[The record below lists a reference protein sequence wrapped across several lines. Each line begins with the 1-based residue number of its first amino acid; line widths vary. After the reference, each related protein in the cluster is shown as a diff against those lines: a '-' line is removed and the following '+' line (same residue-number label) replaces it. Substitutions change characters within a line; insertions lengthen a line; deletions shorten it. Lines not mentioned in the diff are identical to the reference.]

1 MDVEITINKVEITAD
16 SVEEDVELLETSQE
30 SPGLDVETPCDN
42 ETINEQEEII
52 LEKDI
57 KLNILKKV
65 NDVIVSQFSTKLLTI
80 FIDHDQNPL
89 LNVLSMKCDP
99 MFWVDQG
106 LLHMNI
112 LVLNDSTIQIVLLT
126 PNRNIVETY
135 QCTSDSEVSSILNCV
150 IERQDL
156 PCHGF
161 ESQDHIYNQILQRVR
176 KSDIDGTLIE
186 KFNGKIIFRSRS
198 CQYTYQGERKDLFR
212 SLEMEISTS
221 FVGIFQFMDPI
232 FPFL

>member
-1 MDVEITINKVEITAD
+1 
-16 SVEEDVELLETSQE
+16 
-30 SPGLDVETPCDN
+30 
-42 ETINEQEEII
+42 
-52 LEKDI
+52 
-57 KLNILKKV
+57 
-65 NDVIVSQFSTKLLTI
+65 
-80 FIDHDQNPL
+80 
-89 LNVLSMKCDP
+89 MKCDP
-99 MFWVDQG
+99 MFWIDQG